1 MKKHIALLFVCTLP
15 FLSIHAA
22 VNSPPAVHEMTSLET
37 SDAVHP
43 ELVEMLKKGEIKFL
57 TISYNQALLCT
68 LSAELSYNGVA
79 IKLSIT
85 AETCEK
91 AGAGLA
97 QAVKSFMKEVQ
108 K

>member
-1 MKKHIALLFVCTLP
+1 MKNLVAILFVL
-15 FLSIHAA
+15 FVSVSN
-22 VNSPPAVHEMTSLET
+22 VNAEESPAVHETAVTSLET
-37 SDAVHP
+37 VDAVHP

-57 TISYNQALLCT
+57 TISYNQALSCT
-68 LSAELSYNGVA
+68 LSAELSYNGVS

-85 AETCEK
+85 EETCEK